1 MMLDIIIKG
10 GRIADG
16 SGGAIKSGDVGIANR
31 KIVSVGARITD
42 TAKRVI
48 DADGALVT
56 PGFIDLHS
64 HYDGQVTWDDKID
77 PSFSNGVTTAILGNC
92 GVGFAPC
99 RPGDQDR
106 MIAVMEGV
114 EAIPGIVL
122 KEGVPFD
129 WETFPEYMNFLDK
142 RRYGLDVGVLLAHAP
157 LRVYAMG
164 QRAVVHERAT
174 EADLK
179 VMTDALRGAID
190 AGAFG
195 FSTGRIEEHIY
206 GEDFARVPGTYAEH
220 EEITALARVVGATG
234 RGHIQIVPRGTAG
247 GGMNEFIGRDA
258 RIAEHR
264 LFEMLARES
273 GRPVHY
279 LLPQFDDDPDDWRAM
294 LDETAKVNK
303 AGLSISAHI
312 AARGF
317 GMLSS
322 LDGYH
327 NFMLRPAYRE
337 IEHLPRAER
346 AAAMRDPSRRAA
358 IMADTDLA
366 PGGDVERMT
375 WGMVQMLNMRAPI
388 GFVMDGVNQ
397 DEPDA
402 SENIGALAARGGKEP
417 LDFIYDHITEGD
429 GDGVVVQRLLNYSN
443 GNLDHVYEMLSDPN
457 TLSSLGDGGAHVKLI
472 VDSSMLPFHLTFWTR
487 DRIRGPVYS
496 VEKMVERITGRNA
509 KAFGLTD
516 RGVLAPGMRADVNII
531 DMDGLGLSLP
541 NIKHDFPANGARY
554 DQVSQGFIAT
564 LLNGVVTRQNDA
576 DTGERPGRLL
586 RANAI
591 G

>member
-1 MMLDIIIKG
+1 MLDVIIKG

-16 SGGAIKSGDVGIANR
+16 AGSALKSGDVGIADG
-31 KIVSVGARITD
+31 KIVSVGERLAEPAR
-42 TAKRVI
+42 RVI

-92 GVGFAPC
+92 GVGFAPV

-114 EAIPGIVL
+114 EAIPGIAL
-122 KEGVPFD
+122 KEGVPFT
-129 WETFPEYMNFLDK
+129 WETFPEYMNFLAA

-164 QRAVVHERAT
+164 QRAVTHERAT
-174 EADLK
+174 AADI
-179 VMTDALRGAID
+179 ALMVEELRAAMQ

-220 EEITALARVVGATG
+220 EEIAALARTIGETG
-234 RGHIQIVPRGTAG
+234 RGLIQIVPRGTAG
-247 GGMNEFIGRDA
+247 GGMSEFIGRDA

-294 LDETAKVNK
+294 LAETAKANSS
-303 AGLSISAHI
+303 GLSISAHI

-337 IEHLPRAER
+337 IEKLPRAAR
-346 AAAMRDPSRRAA
+346 ASAMRDPARRAA
-358 IMADTDLA
+358 IMAQEDLP
-366 PGGDVERMT
+366 PGGDVERIT
-375 WGMVQMLNMRAPI
+375 WGMVQMLNARAPI
-388 GFVMDGVNQ
+388 GFLMDGANQ

-402 SENIGALAARGGKEP
+402 SENIGALAARAGQTP
-417 LDFIYDHITEGD
+417 LDFIYDHLTAGD
-429 GDGVVVQRLLNYSN
+429 GEGLVVQRLLNYSN
-443 GNLDHVYEMLSDPN
+443 GNLNHVYEMLSDPN

-487 DRIRGPVYS
+487 DRTRGPVFP

-509 KAFGLTD
+509 RAFGLND
-516 RGVLAPGMRADVNII
+516 RGVLAPGKRADVNII
-531 DMDGLGLSLP
+531 DFDALGLSQP
-541 NIKHDFPANGARY
+541 VIKHDFPAGGARY
-554 DQVSQGFIAT
+554 DQVSRGILAT
-564 LLNGVVTRQNDA
+564 LLNGVVTRENDS

-586 RANAI
+586 RANEIA
-591 G
+591 